1 VRNKTMRNTTMR
13 SNVRLGIGAGLAAT
27 AVLAMAGC
35 SGKGGTAS
43 TNTGLGGSVNGSA
56 ISLVADS
63 MTKANTAGTVK
74 ITGTMSVG
82 GVSMTL
88 NADEQY
94 SPSFEMSMTAQ
105 AAGQNISEILIG
117 DRIYMDYPAL
127 SAELGGGKQWSE
139 INLAEATGSLG
150 AFSSVINSVRNENP
164 LNGLSALIASK
175 QVTEVGTETV
185 QGQQTT
191 HYKGTLNAA
200 QFLQSG
206 ATGTSL
212 SSSQIATLKSQLQ
225 SSGVTTETIDLW
237 VGSNG
242 LPVQV
247 KTSGQ
252 SAAGLVSMTMDLS
265 DWGAPVQVTAPAA
278 SEVTDITAKV
288 SAAVASASA
297 G

>member
-1 VRNKTMRNTTMR
+1 VRNESRRN
-13 SNVRLGIGAGLAAT
+13 SVRLGIGAGLAAT

-35 SGKGGTAS
+35 SGNSGSAS
-43 TNTGLGGSVNGSA
+43 TNTGLGGSVNGAA

-63 MTKANTAGTVK
+63 MSKANTAGTVK
-74 ITGTMSVG
+74 ITGTMSVDG
-82 GVSMTL
+82 LSMTM

-94 SPSFEMSMTAQ
+94 SPSLEMSMTMQ
-105 AAGQNISEILIG
+105 GAGQNISEILIG
-117 DRIYMDYPAL
+117 DQIYLDYPAL
-127 SAELGGGKQWSE
+127 SSVLGGGKQWSE
-139 INLAEATGSLG
+139 INLAEASGSLG
-150 AFSSVINSVRNENP
+150 AFSSVINSARNENP

-175 QVTEVGTETV
+175 QVTKVGAETV

-191 HYKGTLNAA
+191 HYNGTLNVT

-206 ATGTSL
+206 AVGTSL
-212 SSSQIATLKSQLQ
+212 SSAQIGTLKSQLQ
-225 SSGVTTETIDLW
+225 SGGVTSETIDLW

-252 SAAGLVSMTMDLS
+252 SSAGLVSMTMDLS
-265 DWGAPVQVTAPAA
+265 DWGAPVQVTAPPA
-278 SEVTDITAKV
+278 SEVSDITAKV
-288 SAAVASASA
+288 GAAVASASA